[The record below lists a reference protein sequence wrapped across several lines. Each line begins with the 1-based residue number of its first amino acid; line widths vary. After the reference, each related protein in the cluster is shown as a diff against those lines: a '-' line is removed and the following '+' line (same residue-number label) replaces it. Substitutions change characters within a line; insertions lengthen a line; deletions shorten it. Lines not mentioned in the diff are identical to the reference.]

1 MVGLAGRGTIGLA
14 GTCVGFPVS
23 VEVSNG
29 DGLGGCVVDGVGFEG
44 GGNAAG
50 TASSSVPHSDA
61 LIQENPSLQ

>member
-23 VEVSNG
+23 VEVANG
-29 DGLGGCVVDGVGFEG
+29 DGLGGCVVDGDGLVG
-44 GGNAAG
+44 GGNSAG
-50 TASSSVPHSDA
+50 TASSSAPHSDA